1 MAHHNGWIFI
11 RPNEFEGRKGT
22 TISLGFPLTG
32 KKYSIPR
39 RQLTIIVVSDN
50 ETVRRL
56 LSGNIQ
62 RMISPDKNVEVISF
76 AGRGDA
82 LTALKN
88 DKVGSPILV
97 LATDDLYD
105 SSAGIMDLL
114 QAYGES
120 EHKPTLGL
128 LSDDLTDEASL
139 GVDFC
144 LRKDPSNEKLN
155 EKVRG
160 LFEKKPK
167 KAI

>member
-1 MAHHNGWIFI
+1 MGAINSFDSTQNG
-11 RPNEFEGRKGT
+11 R
-22 TISLGFPLTG
+22 PLTAWTAFKNG
-32 KKYSIPR
+32 RP
-39 RQLTIIVVSDN
+39 LTS
-50 ETVRRL
+50 
-56 LSGNIQ
+56 
-62 RMISPDKNVEVISF
+62 
-76 AGRGDA
+76 